1 MYIAKSNRNEDT
13 QELHDFIH
21 KNGFA
26 ILVSTVEGK
35 PWATHIPLVLSK
47 DGTKLYGHLAKG
59 NKQWKHWSG
68 QTEVLAI
75 FTGPHTYISSSWYNH
90 ENVPTWNY
98 IAVHASGIIRIQTD
112 EALLNSLKS
121 LTNKYEKGSEN
132 PVSVEKMT
140 PGFLSKEL
148 LGIVGFEITITK
160 LEAAYKLSQ
169 NRDDENHQ
177 RIVSELGKRGDNDS
191 IKIAEEMKKRR
202 PESI

>member
-26 ILVSTVEGK
+26 ILISTVEGK
-35 PWATHIPLVLSK
+35 SWATHIPLVLSK

-68 QTEVLAI
+68 QMEVLAI

-112 EALLNSLKS
+112 EELLNSLKS

-177 RIVSELGKRGDNDS
+177 RIISELKKRGDDGS

-202 PESI
+202 PESN

>member
-112 EALLNSLKS
+112 EELLNSLKS